1 MKTVT
6 RVLLFLASVLLWLVV
21 LVFLNLLYLNVDDSI
36 IVGVSLF
43 LALVSTFVAAKLMR
57 T

>member
-6 RVLLFLASVLLWLVV
+6 RVLLFLASVLVWLVV
-21 LVFLNLLYLNVDDSI
+21 LVFLNLLYLNVEDNI

-43 LALVSTFVAAKLMR
+43 LALVSTFVAAKLLR